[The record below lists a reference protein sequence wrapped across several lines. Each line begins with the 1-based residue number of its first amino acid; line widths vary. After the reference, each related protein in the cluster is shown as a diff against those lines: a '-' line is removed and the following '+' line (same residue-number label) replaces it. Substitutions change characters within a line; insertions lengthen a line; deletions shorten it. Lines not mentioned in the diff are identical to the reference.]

1 MPRAPR
7 AGSAKYMLEV
17 LALRER
23 RPTVWFLALAA
34 LAAEFKPSAWLLDQP
49 GSAVARFFDGGS
61 GVWPAC
67 FGVLSLCAG
76 FFGLVG
82 LSDLEGSDWLYY
94 SVEGGLGSY
103 LLKRT
108 FTLN

>member
-1 MPRAPR
+1 M
-7 AGSAKYMLEV
+7 
-17 LALRER
+17 
-23 RPTVWFLALAA
+23 WFLALAA
-34 LAAEFKPSAWLLDQP
+34 LAVDMKPAAFQLDEP
-49 GSAVARFFDGGS
+49 GSLAARFFDGGS

-67 FGVLSLCAG
+67 FGLLILCAG

-82 LSDLEGSDWLYY
+82 LGDFDGGDWLYY